1 MTDVAPI
8 NRARSEVQE
17 TGQIVVKDL
26 MVGKKRWIF
35 RFWLDDEDDGSESA
49 LALLCLNGGW
59 LYCMVE
65 VSLRSFK
72 SRSNR

>member
-17 TGQIVVKDL
+17 TGPIILKDL

-35 RFWLDDEDDGSESA
+35 SFWLDDEDDGSESA
-49 LALLCLNGGW
+49 LVLALLCLNGEKVSYCLQLAV
-59 LYCMVE
+59 LYGV
-65 VSLRSFK
+65 VW
-72 SRSNR
+72 